1 MARSYK
7 SALGWTY
14 SGYHDPGGDKRRHN
28 IAVEIAFEYVE
39 DGQPDTVLGFVQ
51 RVEHCF
57 LFYDDF
63 KIQEVAQGPVPGDI
77 RKEFEDICDA
87 AFRLEKMLSNL
98 SDPAQEII
106 QSLEL
111 QAGETIDDAIRIISE
126 LRACTDIAYSKAKK
140 AAGKG
145 KKSQPRTNDRDLAHR
160 LIDAYAKLTG
170 EIPKMGRDAIPAVDA
185 IPEFGDRQFKGIFH
199 HFVSDVFNRY
209 GIDYSPHT
217 IAGYIKTYLHP
228 PSP

>member
-126 LRACTDIAYSKAKK
+126 LRACTDRAYSMAKQAVK
-140 AAGKG
+140 KG
-145 KKSQPRTNDRDLAHR
+145 LKSQPQTNERDLAHG
-160 LIDAYAKLTG
+160 LIAAYVKLTG
-170 EIPKMGRDAIPAVDA
+170 EIPKMGRDAMTVPGA
-185 IPEFGDRQFKGIFH
+185 IREDGEQKFDGPFH
-199 HFVSDVFNRY
+199 LFVSDAFARY
-209 GIDYSPHT
+209 GINLSPDT
-217 IAGYIKTYLHP
+217 IAGYIRAYLSR
-228 PSP
+228 PSL